1 MQGAVP
7 PDGSVGT
14 GRLCGTA
21 SSAAQASA
29 AQGASLQG
37 THTLDSSTAMR
48 NLGRRSVC
56 LLLHVAGLHRLPR
69 CLRVLLEA
77 ERPQKVG
84 AHVLLVT
91 HCTAGRLA
99 LLPARKVASKCWCSH
114 TARNSMQ
121 CNARQAGLP
130 RCLPGSWPQN
140 VGAHTPHGTQS
151 NARQAGL
158 PRCLPGSWPRNVG
171 AHTLHGTQCNAMHGR
186 QACLAACPEAGLKML
201 VLTHCT
207 EFNAMHGR
215 QACLAACARCW
226 KLSVSEGLRRWV
238 CTYSRTTWNSIYEAS
253 RLALV
258 RVSAAAEAV
267 RAAKAEQAC
276 FTCACC

>member
-1 MQGAVP
+1 MP

-130 RCLPGSWPQN
+130 RCLRALLEAERFRRPQK
-140 VGAHTPHGTQS
+140 VGVH
-151 NARQAGL
+151 
-158 PRCLPGSWPRNVG
+158 
-171 AHTLHGTQCNAMHGR
+171 
-186 QACLAACPEAGLKML
+186 
-201 VLTHCT
+201 VLTYYM
-207 EFNAMHGR
+207 ELN
-215 QACLAACARCW
+215 
-226 KLSVSEGLRRWV
+226 LRG
-238 CTYSRTTWNSIYEAS
+238 
-253 RLALV
+253 
-258 RVSAAAEAV
+258 
-267 RAAKAEQAC
+267 KQAC
-276 FTCACC
+276 FGACKCCC

>member
-1 MQGAVP
+1 MP

-158 PRCLPGSWPRNVG
+158 PRCLRALLEAERFRRPQKVG
-171 AHTLHGTQCNAMHGR
+171 VH
-186 QACLAACPEAGLKML
+186 
-201 VLTHCT
+201 VLTYYM
-207 EFNAMHGR
+207 ELN
-215 QACLAACARCW
+215 
-226 KLSVSEGLRRWV
+226 LRG
-238 CTYSRTTWNSIYEAS
+238 
-253 RLALV
+253 
-258 RVSAAAEAV
+258 
-267 RAAKAEQAC
+267 KQAC
-276 FTCACC
+276 FGACKCCC

>member
-1 MQGAVP
+1 MP

-158 PRCLPGSWPRNVG
+158 PRCLPGSWPQNVG
-171 AHTLHGTQCNAMHGR
+171 AHTLHGIQCNAR
-186 QACLAACPEAGLKML
+186 QAGLPRCLRALLEAERFRRPQKVGVH
-201 VLTHCT
+201 VLTYYM
-207 EFNAMHGR
+207 ELN
-215 QACLAACARCW
+215 
-226 KLSVSEGLRRWV
+226 LRG
-238 CTYSRTTWNSIYEAS
+238 
-253 RLALV
+253 
-258 RVSAAAEAV
+258 
-267 RAAKAEQAC
+267 KQAC
-276 FTCACC
+276 FGACKCCC